1 MVNFTMKIIIIMII
15 MTIMNNNKIHHY
27 ENTGASLVAQW

>member
-15 MTIMNNNKIHHY
+15 MNNNKTHHY